1 MKKHVIC
8 LAFLIAVAG
17 LLVAPQAALAQS
29 QDFQP
34 GGGTQIDRLQ
44 ARCDTITSSLRRLYS
59 NDTLLRVNVGQ
70 NYNDISARLM
80 AKLNARLAVNRI
92 DSSRVAEIT
101 SRFEAARATFATE
114 FNHYEG
120 ALSALIRTDCRTNP
134 TEFYAH
140 ILQTRDT
147 RAKLATAVQQL
158 NDIVVEYRA
167 AVEHIHQKLLSEKG
181 QGASGA

>member
-44 ARCDTITSSLRRLYS
+44 ARCDTITSSLRRLYN

-120 ALSALIRTDCRTNP
+120 ALCRTNP